1 MHHAITMEYHRA
13 YRSVVNLERD
23 YKGKFEIQKR
33 AISDLSATIK
43 KLEAKIK
50 RLEEDRNENCT

>member
-1 MHHAITMEYHRA
+1 VHHAITMEYHRA

-33 AISDLSATIK
+33 TISDLKSTIKNLEIKLK
-43 KLEAKIK
+43 KLEM
-50 RLEEDRNENCT
+50 DRK